1 MVCKAYDELGFTDDF
16 IFCAI
21 LVENEDLCKEL
32 VEMITGRR
40 ISTVLYAEGQRS
52 IKKTR
57 DGKGV
62 RLDVYFEDEEN
73 VAYDIEMQVTS
84 RNLSKR
90 VRYYQGLMDLDVLN
104 PGDEYDKLKESYIIF
119 ICTFDEFKEGR
130 HKYSFE
136 NICIEDPSI
145 KLNDGTHKIFL
156 CAGGEMDDCSE
167 KMKDFLDYVAG
178 KNTTGELTNRLRE
191 EVERVK
197 KSDRWRAEYMLLELN
212 YREKYKE
219 GLEDG
224 RKEGLEQ
231 GEAERKALEDKNSA
245 LEDKNV
251 ALEEEIVR
259 LKAQLAES
267 GVVIE
272 Q

>member
-1 MVCKAYDELGFTDDF
+1 MKSKSYDELNFTDDF

-21 LVENEDLCKEL
+21 LTENEDICKEL

-40 ISTVLYAEGQRS
+40 ISAVLYAEDQKS

-73 VAYDIEMQVTS
+73 IAYDIEMQLTS
-84 RNLSKR
+84 RNLPKR
-90 VRYYQGLMDLDVLN
+90 VRYYQGMMDLDVLD

-119 ICTFDEFKEGR
+119 ICTFDEFEKGR

-136 NICIEDPSI
+136 NTCVEDPSI
-145 KLNDGTHKIFL
+145 KLKDGAHKIFL

-231 GEAERKALEDKNSA
+231 GEAERKALE
-245 LEDKNV
+245 EKNV
-251 ALEEEIVR
+251 ALEGEIAR
-259 LKAQLAES
+259 LKAQLAEAS
-267 GVVIE
+267 ITIE